1 MAVLPRFDSVMSKV
15 THAAHVKASCFDVS
29 HSLSL
34 CLLYN
39 KLVIFSHD
47 VLMMTPSHSLMGPSR
62 LFRHTAHIGHAPV
75 GFVCSIQPGCIPAQL
90 QLSDKVNV
98 SANFPKAVGV
108 CSPTCSRH
116 SELTFPSCLHLR
128 GRVAAK
134 AGAWGVQCL
143 IHNMYHVS
151 MIHILLTLFFFYF
164 HHLAEW
170 GISLHFA
177 P

>member
-1 MAVLPRFDSVMSKV
+1 MRAALRGEWVQKIAVFCGSNCKKITQHEKTVHVQKERQKRKRKKRPVWLMAVLPRFDSVMSKV

-47 VLMMTPSHSLMGPSR
+47 VLMMTPSHSLMCPSR

-75 GFVCSIQPGCIPAQL
+75 GSVWSIQSGCIPAQL

-98 SANFPKAVGV
+98 SATFPKAVGV
-108 CSPTCSRH
+108 P
-116 SELTFPSCLHLR
+116 
-128 GRVAAK
+128 
-134 AGAWGVQCL
+134 
-143 IHNMYHVS
+143 HVPD
-151 MIHILLTLFFFYF
+151 T
-164 HHLAEW
+164 EN
-170 GISLHFA
+170 
-177 P
+177 